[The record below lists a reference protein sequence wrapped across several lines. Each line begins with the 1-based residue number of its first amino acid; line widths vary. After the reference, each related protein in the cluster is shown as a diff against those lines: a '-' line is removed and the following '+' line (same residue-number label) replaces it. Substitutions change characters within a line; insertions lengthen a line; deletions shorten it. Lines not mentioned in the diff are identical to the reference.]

1 MTQSFQSDFLRV
13 LSERGFI
20 HQLSDADGLDAALK
34 DGPLTCYIGF
44 DCTAPSLHVGSLVQI
59 MMLHWFQQTGNTPI
73 VLMGGGTT
81 RVGDPSGKD
90 ESRQMLTAE
99 RIEENKVGI
108 QKVFAQ
114 FLDFEGGETPA
125 SMVDN
130 ADWLLGLHYV
140 DLLRDVGQHL
150 SVNQMIQRDAVRL
163 RLEREQH
170 LSFLEFNYMVLQA
183 YDYVELFRRTGCRLQ
198 MGGSDQ
204 WGNILSGID
213 LGRRMEGA
221 SLFALTTPLLTTASG
236 AKMGKTAEG
245 AVWLDAAMCSPYD
258 YWQFWR
264 NTEDSD
270 VGRFLKLF
278 TTLPMDEIARLE
290 ALEGAEINEAKKAL
304 ANAATTL
311 LHGADE
317 AAKAADAAEKVFEQG
332 ALSADMPT
340 VEIASSRLDEGLGV
354 LAAYVEAGLASSN
367 GEVRRHIKGGSVRIN
382 DEQSQDERR
391 VLLTSDVRDGVIK
404 LSLGKKKH
412 VLLRPV

>member
-1 MTQSFQSDFLRV
+1 MSETFKSDFLTV
-13 LSERGFI
+13 LSQRGFI

-34 DGPLTCYIGF
+34 DGPLSCYIGF

-90 ESRQMLTAE
+90 ESRQLLTAE
-99 RIEENKVGI
+99 RIEENKAGI
-108 QKVFAQ
+108 QRVFSR
-114 FLDFEGGETPA
+114 FLDFDRADQPA
-125 SMVDN
+125 TMVDN

-150 SVNQMIQRDAVRL
+150 SVNQMMQRDAVRM

-183 YDYVELFRRTGCRLQ
+183 YDYVELYRRTGCRLQ

-213 LGRRMEGA
+213 LGRRMENA
-221 SLFALTTPLLTTASG
+221 SLFALTTPLLTTSSG
-236 AKMGKTAEG
+236 AKMGKTADG
-245 AVWLDAAMCSPYD
+245 AVWLDADMRSPYD

-264 NTEDSD
+264 NTEDGD
-270 VGRFLKLF
+270 VGRFLRLF

-290 ALEGAEINEAKKAL
+290 ALQGAEINEAKKAL
-304 ANAATTL
+304 ADAATQL
-311 LHGADE
+311 LHGSDE
-317 AAKAADAAEKVFEQG
+317 ARKAADAAQKVFEQG
-332 ALSADMPT
+332 SLSQDMPT
-340 VEIASSRLDEGLGV
+340 VEVPAAELETMGI
-354 LAAYVEAGLASSN
+354 LAAYVHAGLASSN
-367 GEVRRHIKGGSVRIN
+367 GEVRRHMKGGATRIN
-382 DEQSQDERR
+382 DEAASDDRR
-391 VLLTSDVRDGVIK
+391 VLGPDDLKDGVIK
-404 LSLGKKKH
+404 LSVGKKKH
-412 VLLRPV
+412 VLLKAV